1 MITIRDQI
9 KFSDQE
15 LVMTNSP
22 GQRAQS
28 GVALITILLV
38 VVIATVLGVSMITE
52 QKFAINRAQSS
63 FNQTIA
69 RQYTLGGEELAR
81 QILHQDFTDAPEIDH
96 LSESWAQGVS
106 QFEFDGGEVIFQ
118 IVDLQSKF
126 NLNSLV
132 LPGLLGNLAK
142 DRFKILLSEQGLDSS
157 FVDRI
162 VDWVDDNEA
171 VSPLGAESYEYLGLE
186 RPYRT
191 SDQLMSDVS
200 ELRLILELE
209 KSQFDLISP
218 FVTTLLDPKV
228 SININTATPEIL
240 LILSPGLSLDEASS
254 LAINRDSDNPYN
266 TLTDFT
272 GDPALGDSANSVK
285 VQGLSVQSNFFQVNI
300 RARYQDRY
308 ANLTSIIQRDSVG
321 GRMRV
326 VYRDQGR
333 KVVLSFDEA
342 ENTLDDV

>member
-1 MITIRDQI
+1 MVF
-9 KFSDQE
+9 K
-15 LVMTNSP
+15 VMLQKT
-22 GQRAQS
+22 QS

-52 QKFAINRAQSS
+52 QNFAINRAQSS

-81 QILHQDFTDAPEIDH
+81 QVLHQDFTEAPEIDH
-96 LSESWAQGVS
+96 LGEDWSQGVS
-106 QFEFDGGEVIFQ
+106 QFEFEGGEVVFQ
-118 IVDLQSKF
+118 IEDLQSKF

-132 LPGLLGNLAK
+132 LSGQPGLLARQ
-142 DRFKILLSEQGLDSS
+142 RFKILLSVQGIDHS

-162 VDWVDDNEA
+162 VDWLDDDDS

-209 KSQFDLISP
+209 KTQFDAISP
-218 FVTTLLDPKV
+218 FVSTLLDPSV
-228 SININTATPEIL
+228 SFNINTVMPEIL
-240 LILSPGLSLDEASS
+240 LTLTPGLSLDEAASIVS
-254 LAINRDSDNPYN
+254 NRDSGNPYA
-266 TLTDFT
+266 TLADFT
-272 GDPALGDSANSVK
+272 GDPSLGDSANSVK

-308 ANLTSIIQRDSVG
+308 ANLTSILQRDAVDGS
-321 GRMRV
+321 MRV
-326 VYRDQGR
+326 VYRDQSR
-333 KVVLSFDEA
+333 KVVLNFEDA
-342 ENTLDDV
+342 EDNNEGT